1 MPRNLISNGNFE
13 TGNFQHW
20 TVTESDG
27 NAKVVVYKDSYR
39 AKIGL
44 GKRDSVMLDTGRFRA
59 GPEEFKLFLQ
69 ASVPELKTQEAPRNL
84 QDGPI
89 IFCTLF
95 GWGPSQP
102 APIYTLP
109 VPFLLSRPQTIYEYH
124 HSMRPGVEEVQLI
137 IGLLSST
144 DPAAVGPIYLDNVKY
159 IADLPD

>member
-20 TVTESDG
+20 TVTESG
-27 NAKVVVYKDSYR
+27 GHAEVVVYKGSYR

-44 GKRDSVMLDTGRFRA
+44 GEHDSVMLDTGRFRA
-59 GPEEFKLFLQ
+59 GPDEFKLFFQ
-69 ASVPELKTQEAPRNL
+69 ASVPELKTPEASRNL

-124 HSMRPGVEEVQLI
+124 HAMRPGVEEVQLM
-137 IGLLSST
+137 IGLVSST

-159 IADLPD
+159 IADVPD